1 MTIKS
6 VMKDKT
12 IRTFGL
18 IGGIYATL
26 FFIIAFFNFFLA
38 GNSFLSLGGSY
49 YRELISLSG
58 NLIFVPI
65 RWTILLVVVVLAVIV
80 GDGSDFDKYFL
91 IEKVT
96 FPLFFIVLWFLIGV
110 LVGKIYSKL
119 RGKNV

>member
-1 MTIKS
+1 
-6 VMKDKT
+6 MKDKT